1 MYFKLGADLKG
12 RPQFLGVEGV
22 PNCRR
27 LPTRGGEGSKKCRR
41 LHFFKNNQN
50 QKLKEYYDL
59 WF

>member
-27 LPTRGGEGSKKCRR
+27 LPTRGGGGVQEMQTSA
-41 LHFFKNNQN
+41 FF
-50 QKLKEYYDL
+50 
-59 WF
+59 